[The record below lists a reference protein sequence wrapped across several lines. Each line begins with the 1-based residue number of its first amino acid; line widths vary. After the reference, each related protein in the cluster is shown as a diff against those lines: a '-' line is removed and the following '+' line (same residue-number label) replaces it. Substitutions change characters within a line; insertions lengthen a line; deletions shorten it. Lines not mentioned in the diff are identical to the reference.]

1 MYKYKIYGINFES
14 DIELPECESIDDTDE
29 AEVLIRLSDL
39 SYILEDI
46 NHIIDSGLAK
56 RGPNGELPTRYVKW
70 ENGILFAYVIG
81 VGCFKVSGANMI
93 EYHPTSP
100 AEGALFHQW
109 MLAFAIT
116 IILIQRYEIV
126 LHGAGLLVP
135 DTDNAIVV
143 CGESGAGKSTISDAL
158 LNKGLLFVSDDSVR
172 LSMIDGEA
180 KVIGSYMQRR
190 LCTDVV
196 DKGDYDKS
204 ELSLYE
210 GETVKK
216 YMKIMKGQYYGD
228 VPHKLKDIFV
238 LYKYGG
244 SEVKISEVTGADKV
258 KEIMSQLYKVSVY
271 AGLDNKT
278 AIYMKAISI
287 ASNTRVY
294 RVYRPNEGMTVD
306 EITNA
311 IYNVA
316 LE

>member
-1 MYKYKIYGINFES
+1 MYKYKIYGIIFES
-14 DIELPECESIDDTDE
+14 DIELPECEGGFDAEKPE
-29 AEVLIRLSDL
+29 AFIKQSDL
-39 SYILEDI
+39 SNLIDDVNSII
-46 NHIIDSGLAK
+46 NSGNAK

-70 ENGILFAYVIG
+70 ENGSLLACVLGI
-81 VGCFKVSGANMI
+81 GCFRVSGAKLI
-93 EYHPTSP
+93 EYHPISP
-100 AEGALFHQW
+100 AGEALFHQW

-116 IILIQRYEIV
+116 VILIQRYEVV

-135 DTDNAIVV
+135 GTDDAIVV

-158 LNKGLLFVSDDSVR
+158 LNKGLLFVSDDSIR

-196 DKGDYDKS
+196 DNGDYDKS
-204 ELSLYE
+204 ELSLYSE
-210 GETVKK
+210 GTVKK
-216 YMKIMKGQYYGD
+216 YMKIMEGQYYGN

-238 LYKYGG
+238 LYKYDGD
-244 SEVKISEVTGADKV
+244 EVKILEVTGADKV

-287 ASNTRVY
+287 ASKIRVY

-306 EITNA
+306 EITNGV
-311 IYNVA
+311 YNII